1 MCCNKCIVTR
11 NIRTTWDCSIRV
23 SLVPIAPW
31 QRVQLQNGKDTPS
44 HTVFE
49 AQAISQSAGLKLGRT
64 QEEMDTSYGTGCHI
78 TFACL
83 AR

>member
-1 MCCNKCIVTR
+1 MGLLDLGLSFGLHHDNG
-11 NIRTTWDCSIRV
+11 
-23 SLVPIAPW
+23 
-31 QRVQLQNGKDTPS
+31 VQLQIGEDTPS
-44 HTVFE
+44 HTFLE
-49 AQAISQSAGLKLGRT
+49 AQAICHTTGLRLCHT